1 MADNQVSLP
10 PGFKPWPP
18 ADAQAFVDEI
28 TKAWGSEHGRHGKH
42 WGLQVFGHNPISGY
56 VVTFK
61 PTGAGDP

>member
-28 TKAWGSEHGRHGKH
+28 TKAWGSEPGRHVKH
-42 WGLQVFGHNPISGY
+42 WGLQVFGHNPISSY
-56 VVTFK
+56 VVTIQ
-61 PTGAGDP
+61 PTD

>member
-1 MADNQVSLP
+1 MALSDVIYRY
-10 PGFKPWPP
+10 
-18 ADAQAFVDEI
+18 AQAFVDEI
-28 TKAWGSEHGRHGKH
+28 TKAWGGEPGRHGKH